1 MSIFAR
7 SPYIVEIS
15 ETGQDGSK
23 LEVFIWN
30 GTGIAPASPQYTL
43 SKLIPASNNVKTY
56 YNLSPYIREYI
67 TWNTRQEIYNTFPA
81 SNTSQHC
88 KVQIKRYKLDSGT
101 YTILDTTN
109 LFPPA

>member
-30 GTGIAPASPQYTL
+30 GTGAAPASPTYTL
-43 SKLIPASNNVKTY
+43 TKLIPASNNVKTY
-56 YNLSPYIREYI
+56 YNISPYIREYLS
-67 TWNTRQEIYNTFPA
+67 WNTRQ
-81 SNTSQHC
+81 
-88 KVQIKRYKLDSGT
+88 
-101 YTILDTTN
+101 
-109 LFPPA
+109 

>member
-30 GTGIAPASPQYTL
+30 GTGSAPASPQYTL
-43 SKLIPASNNVKTY
+43 TKLIPASNNVKTY
-56 YNLSPYIREYI
+56 YNISPYIR
-67 TWNTRQEIYNTFPA
+67 
-81 SNTSQHC
+81 
-88 KVQIKRYKLDSGT
+88 
-101 YTILDTTN
+101 
-109 LFPPA
+109 